1 MLLLQG
7 GVDMAFAANV
17 GEMRNGTLKF
27 YTPEA
32 FWGCPSD
39 YERRCDAKAAKV
51 DAETYEAPPRLA
63 LCTRAALCGG
73 YLCTKRPI
81 LLQLMGVQGS
91 GKSTFCQELLRA
103 ASNNETGQIWVHL
116 SQDTINGGKPG
127 KREIVEK
134 TALERLRAGN
144 CVIIDRM
151 HLSPEQRAYFVN
163 IAREADASCHLL
175 WFDVPKTVVE
185 NRVRSRTNHVGGV
198 EGDAGARMAVQSIS
212 QVVAPIYA
220 EGFDLISRIRTE
232 QEVKTIALSYGKLSA
247 SSTSTASRDSDNI
260 MPSSFMLKVFCG
272 EEKNKVKIVLPAVS
286 LGTMNMGKH
295 NAANLVT
302 NALRAGFRAVDTAP
316 TYKNE
321 EEVGKGIKDSTP
333 KPFVTVKVPKSAISA
348 EQVRAEVTASLKRLG
363 IKKADLIILHW
374 PCDLIENKTLGSAW
388 NELELI
394 VSEGL
399 ASALGVSNFSVGAL
413 RVLLPLCRTCFPAVN
428 QVERHPLLSQW
439 DLVDYCQTHGI
450 VLQAHTALGQGKAAL
465 LQHPTIMSVAQ
476 DFDLSVPDM
485 LLRWNRSQGIAL
497 VTKSSSYERQKAAAS
512 EMRALPPE
520 VLKRLDVIG
529 RETKPCRFIDPPF
542 MYRPGA
548 PWAWGNKM

>member
-151 HLSPEQRAYFVN
+151 HL
-163 IAREADASCHLL
+163 
-175 WFDVPKTVVE
+175 
-185 NRVRSRTNHVGGV
+185 
-198 EGDAGARMAVQSIS
+198 VQNS
-212 QVVAPIYA
+212 
-220 EGFDLISRIRTE
+220 GLT
-232 QEVKTIALSYGKLSA
+232 
-247 SSTSTASRDSDNI
+247 SSTS
-260 MPSSFMLKVFCG
+260 P
-272 EEKNKVKIVLPAVS
+272 VKLTPP
-286 LGTMNMGKH
+286 
-295 NAANLVT
+295 VT
-302 NALRAGFRAVDTAP
+302 YFG
-316 TYKNE
+316 
-321 EEVGKGIKDSTP
+321 ST
-333 KPFVTVKVPKSAISA
+333 
-348 EQVRAEVTASLKRLG
+348 
-363 IKKADLIILHW
+363 
-374 PCDLIENKTLGSAW
+374 
-388 NELELI
+388 
-394 VSEGL
+394 
-399 ASALGVSNFSVGAL
+399 
-413 RVLLPLCRTCFPAVN
+413 
-428 QVERHPLLSQW
+428 
-439 DLVDYCQTHGI
+439 CQRR
-450 VLQAHTALGQGKAAL
+450 
-465 LQHPTIMSVAQ
+465 
-476 DFDLSVPDM
+476 
-485 LLRWNRSQGIAL
+485 LLR
-497 VTKSSSYERQKAAAS
+497 TE
-512 EMRALPPE
+512 
-520 VLKRLDVIG
+520 LD
-529 RETKPCRFIDPPF
+529 REPTT
-542 MYRPGA
+542 
-548 PWAWGNKM
+548 